1 MEETVDYSI
10 YPRHDVL
17 CIDMRSF
24 YASVECIKRGLD
36 PQTTLLA
43 VVGDPNR
50 SGSIVLAASPALKK
64 KYGISNVSRYFELPD
79 EPDILIAPAH
89 MGDYLNVSVEIT
101 KMITDF
107 VPKESVHV
115 YSVDELWVT
124 VDGLER
130 LYGSVYEIAELLQ
143 QNIRDQFGM
152 ECVVGI
158 GDNKFLAKVVMDIH
172 AKKAADGIAECR
184 YEDVSRLLWPIPIE
198 KIWGIGSRMMRNLN
212 RMGIVTLGQL
222 AHTPLTA
229 LKKRFGIMGEQLYWH
244 AWGVDLSPVT
254 GNFTKDEQKGYG
266 HGMTLL
272 RDYEKSE
279 IYACLLDLCEEA
291 CRRARRDEKEGRTVH
306 LGIGY
311 STETGGGFSRSVSR
325 DVASNE
331 TLDIYEMC
339 LHLFHKFY
347 DGERKIRRAFVTL
360 TNLNDEVGTQLD
372 LFENQVKKRSVGEVM
387 DHIREKYGSTAILR
401 ASSYTT
407 GGIALDRSKKI
418 GGHFA

>member
-1 MEETVDYSI
+1 
-10 YPRHDVL
+10 
-17 CIDMRSF
+17 
-24 YASVECIKRGLD
+24 
-36 PQTTLLA
+36 
-43 VVGDPNR
+43 
-50 SGSIVLAASPALKK
+50 
-64 KYGISNVSRYFELPD
+64 
-79 EPDILIAPAH
+79 
-89 MGDYLNVSVEIT
+89 
-101 KMITDF
+101 
-107 VPKESVHV
+107 
-115 YSVDELWVT
+115 
-124 VDGLER
+124 
-130 LYGSVYEIAELLQ
+130 
-143 QNIRDQFGM
+143 
-152 ECVVGI
+152 
-158 GDNKFLAKVVMDIH
+158 
-172 AKKAADGIAECR
+172 
-184 YEDVSRLLWPIPIE
+184 
-198 KIWGIGSRMMRNLN
+198 
-212 RMGIVTLGQL
+212 
-222 AHTPLTA
+222 
-229 LKKRFGIMGEQLYWH
+229 MGEQLYWH

-347 DGERKIRRAFVTL
+347 DGESKIRRAFVTL